1 MQDLK
6 ELLKK
11 WRTAQK
17 AGDSGPLAIAQ
28 EIIAVGETWVRYK
41 DQAGGVTFS
50 TWLRENGLQPPGYYR
65 SRAPSSGNGYSKC
78 FVQCG
83 KMPARAIEA
92 RNT

>member
-28 EIIAVGETWVRYK
+28 EIIAVGESAVP
-41 DQAGGVTFS
+41 QPEEFS
-50 TWLRENGLQPPGYYR
+50 LSADSL
-65 SRAPSSGNGYSKC
+65 
-78 FVQCG
+78 
-83 KMPARAIEA
+83 
-92 RNT
+92 